1 MISRAFL
8 AAAALTGAAAAQ
20 EAPPSQGASPGC
32 APQPTCTVTPV
43 ETARDRLAY
52 DTAFFSQFNPQTAL
66 DMVNQTPGFSLDG
79 GDDRRGFSGAVGN
92 VLIDGH
98 RPSAKS
104 QSIEDILA
112 QIPVSQVVRVEL
124 LRGAAVAGDASGQSM
139 LVNVIRTPSAGSG
152 RWRASAEIYGGRASP
167 RGGGSYAGRI
177 GQFEYGFGG
186 SFHTQYRTQ
195 PGWRLLTD
203 TSGALTERVDT
214 PSPREFEEY
223 LLNGNFVNP
232 LWGGRLSVTGE
243 ARRWSFQADNG
254 FFFFDP
260 SDAPTRSFTSDFD
273 EGQRSYE
280 VGFDYDRD
288 FGPWSWALV
297 GLATRRSYES
307 EEAVINRNAAGL
319 ATSTVDQAV
328 RQDSG
333 ETILRTSLARGFG
346 AHRIE
351 FGIEGAFNSLDQELD
366 FIANP
371 VLPPIPNSN
380 VLIEEE
386 RAELFGS
393 HSWRPNDRWTVETRL
408 AWETSTLT
416 FTGDTDQS
424 VEFKFWKPSV
434 QLSRAFGD
442 DNQVRFRVYR
452 DVGQLDFGDFTSA
465 AAIADGLIA
474 GGNPDLAPQTD
485 WRYELGA
492 DLRFP
497 GGAALGLTLTRH
509 NYTDI
514 ADVVLIRAPNPP
526 EPDILFDAPGN
537 IGDAEATSLEANLTL
552 PLTALL
558 PRSRVTIAGELW
570 DTEVVDPVTGAP
582 RIISNLAESELDIDF
597 RQDLSAFSW
606 GVSYYKRGET
616 QAYRF
621 NEIDT
626 SEEGPWVDVW
636 LEKPLWGGTRLRAVA
651 ANVAGGSI
659 NRDRRFFTPDRSG
672 VFERRDLRERTF
684 GTAPWFL
691 LELSGTF

>member
-8 AAAALTGAAAAQ
+8 AAAALSGAAEAQ
-20 EAPPSQGASPGC
+20 ETQPPSAPDC
-32 APQPTCTVTPV
+32 APQPTCASALAPGAA
-43 ETARDRLAY
+43 ERLAY
-52 DTAFFSQFNPQTAL
+52 DTAFFAQFNPQTAL
-66 DMVNQTPGFSLDG
+66 DMVRQTPGFTLDG

-104 QSIEDILA
+104 QSIEDILGR
-112 QIPVSQVVRVEL
+112 IPVSQVVRVEV
-124 LRGAAVAGDASGQSM
+124 LRGAEVAGDASGQSM
-139 LVNVIRTPSAGSG
+139 LVNVVRTPSAGSG
-152 RWRASAEIYGGRASP
+152 RWQASAEIYGDRASP
-167 RGGGSYAGRI
+167 RGSASYSGRN
-177 GQFEYGFGG
+177 GQVEFGVGG
-186 SFHTQYRTQ
+186 SFFTQYRTQ
-195 PGWRLLTD
+195 PGWRRLTNA
-203 TSGALTERVDT
+203 SGALTERVDT

-223 LLNGNFVNP
+223 ALNGNFVSP
-232 LWGGRLSVTGE
+232 FLGGRLSVTGE
-243 ARRWSFQADNG
+243 ARQWAFQADNG

-260 SDAPTRSFTSDFD
+260 SDAPTRSFTSDFE
-273 EGQRSYE
+273 EGQDSYE
-280 VGFDYDRD
+280 IGFDYDRD

-297 GLATRRSYES
+297 GLATRRAYES
-307 EEAVINRNAAGL
+307 EEAVTSRNAIGVT
-319 ATSTVDQAV
+319 TSTVDQNV

-351 FGIEGAFNSLDQELD
+351 FGVEGAFNSLDQELD
-366 FIANP
+366 LIGSP
-371 VLPPIPNSN
+371 PLPPIPNSN
-380 VLIEEE
+380 VLVEEE

-393 HSWRPNDRWTVETRL
+393 HSWRPNDQWTLETRL

-424 VEFKFWKPSV
+424 VELAFWKPSV
-434 QLSRAFGD
+434 QLSRAFAEG
-442 DNQVRFRVYR
+442 NQIRFRVYR

-497 GGAALGLTLTRH
+497 GGAALGLTLTQH
-509 NYTDI
+509 NYTDVT
-514 ADVVLIRAPNPP
+514 DVVLIRVPDPPN
-526 EPDILFDAPGN
+526 PDILFDAPGN
-537 IGDAEATSLEANLTL
+537 IGDAEATSFEANLTL
-552 PLTALL
+552 PLGAII
-558 PRSRVTIAGELW
+558 PRSRVTVSGELW
-570 DTEVVDPVTGAP
+570 DTEVIDPVTGAP
-582 RIISNLAESELDIDF
+582 RIISNRAESVLEVEF
-597 RQDLSAFSW
+597 RQDLPAFSW
-606 GVSYYKRGET
+606 GVWYYKRGET

-626 SEEGPWVDVW
+626 SEEGPWVDLW
-636 LEKPLWGGTRLRAVA
+636 LEKPLWAGTRLRAVA
-651 ANVAGGSI
+651 ANVANGSI

-684 GTAPWFL
+684 GNAPWFI